1 MGNDPD
7 ERSPMAKA
15 AGWAARI
22 LPVAVEMVLPALI
35 GTWIDRKLGTVAV
48 FMLIGLGLG
57 CFAATLHLMQLI
69 KKFDCTKFGRVL
81 PGPSVRKNI

>member
-1 MGNDPD
+1 
-7 ERSPMAKA
+7 MAKA

-22 LPVAVEMVLPALI
+22 LTVAVEMVLPALI
-35 GTWIDRKLGTVAV
+35 GTWIDRKLGSVAV

-69 KKFDCTKFGRVL
+69 KKFD
-81 PGPSVRKNI
+81 